1 MYIGNETLL
10 LSSVKYYV
18 LVSGKE
24 DKHMVG
30 NMGHFFFYERAVQ
43 YYAE

>member
-18 LVSGKE
+18 LVGGKE

-30 NMGHFFFYERAVQ
+30 NMDTFFYERAVQ

>member
-18 LVSGKE
+18 LVGGKE

-30 NMGHFFFYERAVQ
+30 NMDTFYFQKRAVQ
-43 YYAE
+43 YYVK